1 MISAGEA
8 CYQQSGP
15 TTSDLAERFTGPSRK
30 CMEWLGEMRP
40 SAYDVYSWFA
50 GCASRALE
58 SAPKWSTSE
67 SSRAR
72 QSVNPAAAVISS
84 GAPLA
89 ALKDSNFSEDINGI
103 LCS

>member
-1 MISAGEA
+1 
-8 CYQQSGP
+8 
-15 TTSDLAERFTGPSRK
+15 
-30 CMEWLGEMRP
+30 MEWLGEMRP

-50 GCASRALE
+50 GCASSALE

-89 ALKDSNFSEDINGI
+89 ALNDSNFSEDINGC
-103 LCS
+103 LLYTSDAADES